1 MPREI
6 RYTVCSGCIEDFPS
20 DDLYT
25 VTRYMDRSNP
35 DSKNMYST
43 PYCEDCIEKDKEHYV
58 EIKEEPKRILK
69 ERAKAER
76 EKKKVKEKKKK
87 TTKKN
92 AKK

>member
-6 RYTVCSGCIEDFPS
+6 KYTVCSGCIEDFPS

-25 VTRYMDRSNP
+25 VTRYMNRANP
-35 DSKNMYST
+35 NPKNMYST
-43 PYCEDCIEKDKEHYV
+43 PYCEDCIENGKEHYV
-58 EIKEEPKRILK
+58 DIKEEPKRILK

-76 EKKKVKEKKKK
+76 AKERAKAKNKK

>member
-1 MPREI
+1 MAREI

-25 VTRYMDRSNP
+25 VSRYMNRANP
-35 DSKNMYST
+35 DSKNVYLT
-43 PYCEDCIEKDKEHYV
+43 PYCEDCIKTDKEHYI
-58 EIKEEPKRILK
+58 EITQEPKRILK
-69 ERAKAER
+69 ERAKEER
-76 EKKKVKEKKKK
+76 AKERAKKKK

>member
-6 RYTVCSGCIEDFPS
+6 KYTVCSGCIEDFPS

-25 VTRYMDRSNP
+25 VTRYMNRANP

-43 PYCEDCIEKDKEHYV
+43 PYCEYCIENGKEHYV
-58 EIKEEPKRILK
+58 DIKEEPKRILK
-69 ERAKAER
+69 ERARAER
-76 EKKKVKEKKKK
+76 AKAKKKK

>member
-43 PYCEDCIEKDKEHYV
+43 PYCEDCVKKDKEHYV

-69 ERAKAER
+69 ERAKSER
-76 EKKKVKEKKKK
+76 EKKKAKEKKKK